1 MIGPGTLPD
10 PGRPGAI
17 GADSELAMMAAWTGQ
32 ADLRDPAVQAATLHA
47 IAGLEPEKLATYTRI
62 VLIAAPD
69 ERSRRALET
78 LMATVFKNEFL
89 DNLEATA
96 EARGEARMI
105 LQVLDSR
112 GFTVPPKIRDQILAC
127 TDTAQLEAWGRKAA
141 VAQNVEDIFETTG
154 SAR

>member
-1 MIGPGTLPD
+1 
-10 PGRPGAI
+10 
-17 GADSELAMMAAWTGQ
+17 MAAWTGH
-32 ADLRDPAVQAATLHA
+32 ADLRDPAVRAATLQA

-96 EARGEARMI
+96 KARGEALGEARGEARML

-112 GFTVPPKIRDQILAC
+112 GIAVPGEIRDRVLAC

-141 VAQNVEDIFETTG
+141 VAQNIEDIFGTG
-154 SAR
+154 ASTR